1 MSTLEVCLGITGQFE
16 GGHGGA
22 RYDLVSGNFDDMG
35 MSVGC
40 LQWNP
45 GTGSIQKLLKL
56 TFQKLGGVPKGY
68 ESIEALSRMGALAA
82 TRWVVAN
89 WINQTTPKGVKGP
102 LTAEAEALWKS
113 FLALDESVAAQQ
125 ELAQAKLDAAIDE
138 AMHYLP
144 WLGENI
150 NDRVAA
156 FFFDLRVQQGGMT
169 KRRGDGSLWSPEI
182 LDRPEDANYTQALDF
197 ASSQGKTKTAG
208 AWASACIQDPLA
220 QVLLHYAFARA
231 AMARTEYVWDAL
243 SRRGTIA
250 CRVGSVH
257 GAWMDLTQILP

>member
-1 MSTLEVCLGITGQFE
+1 MSTLETCLGISGSFE
-16 GGHGGA
+16 GGKGGP
-22 RYDLVSGNFDDMG
+22 RYTLLTGNAD
-35 MSVGC
+35 GC
-40 LQWNP
+40 GLSAGALQWNP
-45 GTGSIQKLLKL
+45 GTGSLQQLLKR
-56 TFQKLGGVPKGY
+56 TFQALDGVPEGY
-68 ESIEALSRMGALAA
+68 EALAA
-82 TRWVVAN
+82 LSQMNSQDATRYVVAN
-89 WINQTTPKGVKGP
+89 WIDTTTPKGSKGP
-102 LTAEAEALWKS
+102 LTDEAKALWQG
-113 FLALDESVAAQQ
+113 FLGLEECQEAQRALAQIILDKALDEA
-125 ELAQAKLDAAIDE
+125 E
-138 AMHYLP
+138 HFLP
-144 WLGENI
+144 WLPEI
-150 NDRVAA
+150 DLRTAA

-197 ASSQGKTKTAG
+197 ASSRGKTKTAG
-208 AWASACIQDPLA
+208 AWASACTQDPLA